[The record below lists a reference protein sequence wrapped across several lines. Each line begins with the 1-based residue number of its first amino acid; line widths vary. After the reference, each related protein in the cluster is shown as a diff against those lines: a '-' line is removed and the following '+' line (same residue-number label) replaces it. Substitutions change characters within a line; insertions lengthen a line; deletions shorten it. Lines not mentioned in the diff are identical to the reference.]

1 MSNGSLEKILS
12 ADLES
17 GLKIT
22 LIDEAGE
29 LYARVSWIHW
39 DSGFRDSGLTIEDRE
54 VILNVFVDCPD
65 PLAELRAVLL
75 QEHEWR
81 ERQGI

>member
-1 MSNGSLEKILS
+1 VRQAKLL
-12 ADLES
+12 
-17 GLKIT
+17 
-22 LIDEAGE
+22 
-29 LYARVSWIHW
+29 
-39 DSGFRDSGLTIEDRE
+39 GLTIEDRE
-54 VILNVFVDCPD
+54 VILNVLVDCPD

>member
-1 MSNGSLEKILS
+1 
-12 ADLES
+12 
-17 GLKIT
+17 
-22 LIDEAGE
+22 
-29 LYARVSWIHW
+29 
-39 DSGFRDSGLTIEDRE
+39 
-54 VILNVFVDCPD
+54 VFVDCPD